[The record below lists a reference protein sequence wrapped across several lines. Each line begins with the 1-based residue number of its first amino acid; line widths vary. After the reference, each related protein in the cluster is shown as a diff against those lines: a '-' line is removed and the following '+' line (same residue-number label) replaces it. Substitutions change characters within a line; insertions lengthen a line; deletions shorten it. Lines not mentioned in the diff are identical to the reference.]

1 LEVTLYYRGRLAQ
14 GVSRYALF
22 VEAES
27 IAFENGWNIRR
38 LPSGWFVIQ
47 AHRDCEPL
55 TFDPDAKGK
64 VDDWVKTQYA
74 GPEVH
79 IQISDFLSRIGTF
92 FAKLKVD
99 DDTEYWSTRN
109 REDLERGF
117 QQVNE
122 MLEDIVRPPLC
133 PHHGAPS

>member
-1 LEVTLYYRGRLAQ
+1 MGGASDDSRLTGSSYRRILT
-14 GVSRYALF
+14 VSRL
-22 VEAES
+22 
-27 IAFENGWNIRR
+27 
-38 LPSGWFVIQ
+38 L
-47 AHRDCEPL
+47 
-55 TFDPDAKGK
+55 FDPDAKGK

-74 GPEVH
+74 GPDVH
-79 IQISDFLSRIGTF
+79 IQISDFLSRISTF

-122 MLEDIVRPPLC
+122 MLEDIVRKNPCARTIVRLPDGRIVDVLE
-133 PHHGAPS
+133 

>member
-1 LEVTLYYRGRLAQ
+1 MGGASDDSRLTGSSYRRILT
-14 GVSRYALF
+14 VSRL
-22 VEAES
+22 
-27 IAFENGWNIRR
+27 
-38 LPSGWFVIQ
+38 L
-47 AHRDCEPL
+47 
-55 TFDPDAKGK
+55 FDPDAKGK

-74 GPEVH
+74 GPDVH
-79 IQISDFLSRIGTF
+79 IQISDFLSRISTF

-122 MLEDIVRPPLC
+122 MLEDIV
-133 PHHGAPS
+133 